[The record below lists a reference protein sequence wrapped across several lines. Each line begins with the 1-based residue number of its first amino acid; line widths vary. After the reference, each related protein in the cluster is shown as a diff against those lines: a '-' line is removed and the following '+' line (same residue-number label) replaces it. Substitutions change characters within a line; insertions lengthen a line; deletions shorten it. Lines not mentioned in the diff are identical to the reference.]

1 MRIVSLYFFMHN
13 TVHTY
18 IERYNLLTGGKPV
31 LVGLSGGADS
41 VVLLSVLCKL
51 GYDCIA
57 AHCNFNLRGE
67 ESQRDEA
74 FCEALTEML
83 SVPLHKISFNT
94 NSYAKEKRISI
105 EMAARDLRYEWFEK
119 LRQETDAQAIAI
131 AHHQEDSTETLMINL
146 CRGTGIRGLTGIR
159 PKNGFVVRPLLSI
172 TKNEI
177 MQWVAEKG
185 LSYVT
190 DSTNLTDIYTRNHIR
205 HNIIPLLEKV
215 NPSAG
220 KNIAKTTE
228 YLSEVEKIYLY
239 AIDNIRKKVITKEG
253 FLSITPLLASP
264 APETVLYEL
273 LKPYGF
279 NSSTVANIYTSLD
292 KESGRTFYSPTHRLI
307 KDREYLQLTTIEV
320 VNQDEYLIQEN
331 DDEFNNPI
339 NLSFHKEDITKDFVI
354 EKNKNIAF
362 FDYNKIKYP
371 LVLRR
376 WKKGDWFIPFGMN
389 GKKKLSDY
397 FSDAKY
403 SLIDKEN
410 VWLLCSG
417 EDIIWVIGE
426 RPDDRFCIKKDS
438 SKALIVHFF

>member
-13 TVHTY
+13 TVRTY
-18 IERYNLLTGGKPV
+18 IERHNLLKDGKPV

-41 VVLLSVLCKL
+41 VVLLSVLCNL

-67 ESQRDEA
+67 ESKRDES
-74 FCEALTEML
+74 FCEALTKTL
-83 SVPLHKISFNT
+83 NVPLHKISFDT
-94 NSYAKEKRISI
+94 DKYAKEKRISI

-119 LRQETDAQAIAI
+119 LRRETDAQAIAI

-172 TKNEI
+172 TKGEI
-177 MQWVAEKG
+177 MQWVAEKS
-185 LSYVT
+185 LPYVT

-220 KNIAKTTE
+220 RNIARTTE

-239 AIDNIRKKVITKEG
+239 AVNNIRKKVITKEG
-253 FLSITPLLASP
+253 FLSIAPLLSSP
-264 APETVLYEL
+264 APETILYEL

-307 KDREYLQLTTIEV
+307 KDREYLQLVPIEAT
-320 VNQDEYLIQEN
+320 NQDEYVIQEN
-331 DDEFNNPI
+331 DNELNGSI
-339 NLSFHKEDITKDFVI
+339 NLSFYKEDITKDFI
-354 EKNKNIAF
+354 LEKNKSIAF
-362 FDYNKIKYP
+362 FDYDKIKYP

-376 WKKGDWFIPFGMN
+376 WRRGDWFIPFGMN

-403 SLIDKEN
+403 SLIEKEN

-417 EDIIWVIGE
+417 EDIIWIVGE
-426 RPDDRFCIKKDS
+426 RPDNRFCIKKNS
-438 SKALIVHFF
+438 NKVLIVRFF